1 MIMGKK
7 SIVTIL
13 GDGGHDHDV
22 LLTGL
27 NEMISK
33 KLSEYEITDIKT
45 DELAAAVDNN
55 PDMIIISKMNTCTN
69 PDGTQGNW
77 LAGELED
84 KVISYVENGGS
95 LVLWHSGL
103 YGHPVDG
110 KFTQMIG
117 GRFRHRPA
125 GFLNVKYTTVPN
137 TPVTGDVAKEI
148 DLLDEHFLME
158 CNIETA
164 NVFLNSL
171 SSEDET
177 PAGWY
182 REYKQGKICCLATP
196 HATKEALSSE
206 LNGIITNC
214 LVWCSE
220 K

>member
-1 MIMGKK
+1 MNKK
-7 SIVTIL
+7 NIVSIL
-13 GDGGHDHDV
+13 GDGGHDHNI
-22 LLTGL
+22 LLDGL
-27 NEMISK
+27 NAIISGK
-33 KLSEYEITDIKT
+33 MKGYGLIDIQT
-45 DELAAAVDNN
+45 TELHAALDNN
-55 PDMIIISKMNTCTN
+55 PEMIIISKMNTFTA

-77 LAGELED
+77 LVGELED
-84 KVISYVENGGS
+84 KVISYVEAGGS

-137 TPVTGDVAKEI
+137 TPVTSDVAQEI

-158 CNIETA
+158 CNMEKA

-182 REYKQGKICCLATP
+182 REYKKGKICCLAAP
-196 HATKEALSSE
+196 HASKDFESSE
-206 LNGIITNC
+206 LGKILCNC
-214 LVWCSE
+214 LKWCAE
-220 K
+220 